1 MFERREKRGNPE
13 LPPRRRVEGAE
24 GSKATQIR
32 HPTSFADVEEII
44 DRFKEKQN
52 VIVYLNEVNEATA
65 TRVKDILSGA
75 IYALCGS
82 QQRIGPN
89 MFLLTPGGMSIQVP
103 MDIKKKYD

>member
-1 MFERREKRGNPE
+1 MFERREKRGNPD

-75 IYALCGS
+75 IYALG
-82 QQRIGPN
+82 
-89 MFLLTPGGMSIQVP
+89 GGMVMLQKDMYMFAPDGINQ
-103 MDIKKKYD
+103 K

>member
-1 MFERREKRGNPE
+1 MVERRAKRGNPE

-75 IYALCGS
+75 IYALG
-82 QQRIGPN
+82 
-89 MFLLTPGGMSIQVP
+89 GGMVMLQKDMYMFAPDGINQ
-103 MDIKKKYD
+103 K

>member
-65 TRVKDILSGA
+65 MRVKDILSGA
-75 IYALCGS
+75 IYALG
-82 QQRIGPN
+82 
-89 MFLLTPGGMSIQVP
+89 GGMVMLQKDMYMFAPDGINQ
-103 MDIKKKYD
+103 K

>member
-13 LPPRRRVEGAE
+13 LPPRRKVEGAE

-75 IYALCGS
+75 IYALG
-82 QQRIGPN
+82 
-89 MFLLTPGGMSIQVP
+89 GGMVMLQKDMYMFAPDGINQ
-103 MDIKKKYD
+103 K

>member
-65 TRVKDILSGA
+65 TRVKDILNGA
-75 IYALCGS
+75 IYALG
-82 QQRIGPN
+82 
-89 MFLLTPGGMSIQVP
+89 GGMVMLQKDMYMFAPDGINQ
-103 MDIKKKYD
+103 K

>member
-75 IYALCGS
+75 IYALG
-82 QQRIGPN
+82 
-89 MFLLTPGGMSIQVP
+89 GGMVMLQKDMYMFAPDGINQ
-103 MDIKKKYD
+103 K

>member
-75 IYALCGS
+75 IYALCGGMVML
-82 QQRIGPN
+82 QKDMY
-89 MFLLTPGGMSIQVP
+89 MFAPDGINQ
-103 MDIKKKYD
+103 K

>member
-13 LPPRRRVEGAE
+13 LPPRRKVEGAE

-65 TRVKDILSGA
+65 MRVKDILSSA
-75 IYALCGS
+75 IYALG
-82 QQRIGPN
+82 
-89 MFLLTPGGMSIQVP
+89 GGMVMLQKDMYMFAPDGINQ
-103 MDIKKKYD
+103 K

>member
-1 MFERREKRGNPE
+1 M
-13 LPPRRRVEGAE
+13 EGAE

-75 IYALCGS
+75 IYALG
-82 QQRIGPN
+82 
-89 MFLLTPGGMSIQVP
+89 GGMVMLQKDMYMFAPDGINQ
-103 MDIKKKYD
+103 K

>member
-13 LPPRRRVEGAE
+13 LPPRRKVEGAE

-65 TRVKDILSGA
+65 MRVKDILSGA
-75 IYALCGS
+75 IYALG
-82 QQRIGPN
+82 
-89 MFLLTPGGMSIQVP
+89 GGMVMLQKDMYMFAPDGINQ
-103 MDIKKKYD
+103 K

>member
-65 TRVKDILSGA
+65 TRVKDPLSGA
-75 IYALCGS
+75 LYA
-82 QQRIGPN
+82 
-89 MFLLTPGGMSIQVP
+89 PGGGLALLQQDMYMFAP
-103 MDIKKKYD
+103 DGIKQN

>member
-44 DRFKEKQN
+44 GRFKEKQN

-75 IYALCGS
+75 IYALG
-82 QQRIGPN
+82 
-89 MFLLTPGGMSIQVP
+89 GGMVMLQKDMYMFAPDGINQ
-103 MDIKKKYD
+103 K

>member
-32 HPTSFADVEEII
+32 HPTSFADVVEII

-75 IYALCGS
+75 IYALG
-82 QQRIGPN
+82 
-89 MFLLTPGGMSIQVP
+89 GGMVMLQKDMYMFAPDGINQ
-103 MDIKKKYD
+103 K

>member
-75 IYALCGS
+75 IYALGGGIVML
-82 QQRIGPN
+82 QKDMY
-89 MFLLTPGGMSIQVP
+89 MFAPDGINQ
-103 MDIKKKYD
+103 K

>member
-65 TRVKDILSGA
+65 TRVKDMLSGA
-75 IYALCGS
+75 IYALG
-82 QQRIGPN
+82 
-89 MFLLTPGGMSIQVP
+89 GGMVMLQKDMYMFAPDGINQ
-103 MDIKKKYD
+103 K

>member
-44 DRFKEKQN
+44 NRFKEKQN

-75 IYALCGS
+75 IYALG
-82 QQRIGPN
+82 
-89 MFLLTPGGMSIQVP
+89 GGMVMLQKDMYMFAPDGINQ
-103 MDIKKKYD
+103 K

>member
-75 IYALCGS
+75 IYALG
-82 QQRIGPN
+82 
-89 MFLLTPGGMSIQVP
+89 GGMVMLQ
-103 MDIKKKYD
+103 KYMYMFAPDGINQK